1 MLTPILHAWRSWKN
15 AKGVAAL
22 AILALT
28 IGIGATTAMF
38 SFVNGLL
45 LRPLPYPYGERYLFI
60 FAASTTQPDRY
71 GSSTFRN
78 MQTYRDQ
85 TQSFDTFGWYQT
97 QDYIIT
103 SPGAPQIVHG
113 ARVTPSLVN
122 GLEVRPH
129 LGQWFQDDAGVML
142 SYGFWQRMGADPAIV
157 GKPYTLDKRIYTVTG
172 VMGPDFALPFEQPEV
187 SVWTFL
193 DPTGKGQNPSA
204 GANFCYARRKPGV
217 SEEQARADVARV
229 AALIAASPEAPHP
242 NYTAR
247 VDPLVKIANEEI
259 RPAVLLLFATA
270 AVLLLLTCA
279 NVAGLFLSRSV
290 SRARETALRVALGAT
305 RRQLAKQFL
314 LEGSALAIPA
324 MFGAVAIS
332 IPLVRG
338 ILALAG
344 KDFHRGAFVTVDWYA
359 FAFAAAT
366 GIAATAVFSLAPL
379 WQASRTQPAEALND
393 GVRSSA
399 GVRTRTLSRALV
411 VCEIALAVT
420 LLAGSAVMLLHLK
433 RLTQVWVGFNP
444 EDLITFS
451 ISVPDP
457 ILKDPPKRVPYQ
469 LRLREVIAEVAGI
482 EEAGWTSD
490 LPLSGCCFGAS
501 VTPDPLPPRFDIG
514 RRMSMQIVSASYL
527 RTLGVAP
534 RRGRLLENE
543 DANAKLLRVVAT
555 ETAAKFYWPNRDA
568 VGATG
573 KLGSSRFEVVGV
585 IGDIKNDGI
594 GKPAEPELYLLG
606 IAAPWQNMQFVVHT
620 KRPVESVIPEIR
632 TAIQKFDPELPIQ
645 NVSTMREG
653 RREALALE
661 IVSSAL
667 TAFFAAAALLLSA
680 LGVYGVIAYSV
691 RQRTVEFGTRMAM
704 GATQRSVFE
713 LVTIEG
719 LKMAAIG
726 IGIGMAGA
734 FAIMPL
740 LRSVYGI
747 GDNPPFEFIGV
758 IVLVGAV
765 ATAASAIPAWRA
777 TLVPPMA
784 ALRDEPEGVWAAL
797 RRSVKRFAESLE
809 DKETPAISEQSLA
822 EEFTAASRN
831 ASTFDDAIHRAVDA
845 LRESMQAR
853 SAILLKRD
861 GAALRG
867 GALTIPANGF
877 LAGRLRFLPMPLPM
891 QTGDFETWQRWAE
904 ANKHEYVDEIT
915 AVRDSGATLA
925 IALRSKNEMNGVV
938 LLGGREKFH
947 FIERAIAARAAGQLS
962 LLIENAGLTS
972 RIVEQE
978 KLRKDV
984 ELATE
989 VQRRLLPAQAPQTPV
1004 AQLAGLSIPARGVGG
1019 DYYDFIDYGDHKL
1032 GIAIADIA
1040 GKGVAAALI
1049 MCVVQATLRIVS
1061 AEEGIALPDLA
1072 ARMNRLLHRSTQAKG
1087 YATFFYARIDNESN
1101 QLRYVNAGHN
1111 PPYLWRSENGEIVEL
1126 PAGGTVIG
1134 LFPQMRYEEASIG
1147 LQKGDV
1153 LIAFTD
1159 GVTEA
1164 MNPADEEYGEDR
1176 LKALLAEVAR
1186 LPIDEMSARIAAEMR
1201 GWIREAEQYDD
1212 LTFVLMKVN

>member
-1 MLTPILHAWRSWKN
+1 MLTPLLHAWRSWKN
-15 AKGVAAL
+15 AKGIAVL

-28 IGIGATTAMF
+28 LGIGATTAMF

-45 LRPLPYPYGERYLFI
+45 LRPLPYPHGERYLFI
-60 FAASTTQPDRY
+60 FAASTKEPDRY

-78 MQTYRDQ
+78 LQGYRDQ

-97 QDYIIT
+97 QDYIVT

-113 ARVTPSLVN
+113 ARVTPALVN

-142 SYGFWQRMGADPAIV
+142 SYGFWQRMGADPSIV
-157 GKPYTLDKRIYTVTG
+157 GKPYTLAKRVYTVTG
-172 VMGPDFALPFEQPEV
+172 VMGPDFALPFEQPEI

-193 DPTGKGQNPSA
+193 DPTGKGQDARS

-229 AALIAASPEAPHP
+229 AALIAASPEAPHR

-247 VDPLVKIANEEI
+247 VDPLTKIANEEI

-290 SRARETALRVALGAT
+290 GRARETALRVALGAS
-305 RRQLAKQFL
+305 RRQLAAQFL

-324 MFGAVAIS
+324 MFGAVAIA

-338 ILALAG
+338 ILAMAG
-344 KDFHRGAFVTVDWYA
+344 KDFQRGAFVTVDWRA

-366 GIAATAVFSLAPL
+366 GFIATAIFSLAPL
-379 WQASRTQPAEALND
+379 WQALRTQPAEALND
-393 GVRSSA
+393 GVRASA
-399 GVRTRTLSRALV
+399 GVRTRNLSRALV

-420 LLAGSAVMLLHLK
+420 LLAGSAMMLLHLK
-433 RLTQVWVGFNP
+433 RLTEVWVGFNP
-444 EDLITFS
+444 QDLITFS

-457 ILKDPPKRVPYQ
+457 ILKEGSKRVPYQ
-469 LRLREVIAEVAGI
+469 LALRDAIADVTGV

-490 LPLSGCCFGAS
+490 LPLSGCCFGAG
-501 VTPDPLPPRFDIG
+501 VTPNPLPPRFDTG
-514 RRMSMQIVSASYL
+514 KRMSMQIISASYFK
-527 RTLGVAP
+527 TLGIAP
-534 RRGRLLENE
+534 RRGRLLENQ
-543 DANAKLLRVVAT
+543 DANAKLLRVVAS
-555 ETAAKFYWPNRDA
+555 ETAAKFYWPNSEA

-573 KLGSSRFEVVGV
+573 TLGSSPFEVVGV
-585 IGDIKNDGI
+585 IGDVKNDGI
-594 GKPAEPELYLLG
+594 GKPPEPELYLLG
-606 IAAPWQNMQFVVHT
+606 ISAPWQNMQFVVHT
-620 KRPVESVIPEIR
+620 KRPPESIVPEIR
-632 TAIQKFDPELPIQ
+632 AGIQKFDPELPIQ
-645 NVSTMREG
+645 NVSTMRNA
-653 RREALALE
+653 RRDALALE

-680 LGVYGVIAYSV
+680 LGVYGVMAYSV

-713 LVTIEG
+713 LVTAAG
-719 LKMAAIG
+719 LKMAALGIG
-726 IGIGMAGA
+726 IGIAGG
-734 FAIMPL
+734 FAIMPA
-740 LRSVYGI
+740 LRNVYGA

-765 ATAASAIPAWRA
+765 AIAASAIPAWRA

-784 ALRDEPEGVWAAL
+784 ALRDEPEGFWTAL
-797 RRSVKRFAESLE
+797 RRSVKRFAASLE
-809 DKETPAISEQSLA
+809 DKESPAISEQSLA
-822 EEFTAASRN
+822 EELTAASRN
-831 ASTFDDAIHRAVDA
+831 AKTFDEAINKAVDA
-845 LRESMQAR
+845 LRESMQAT
-853 SAILLKRD
+853 SAILLKRA
-861 GAALRG
+861 GAVLQSET
-867 GALTIPANGF
+867 LSIPSDGF
-877 LAGRLRFLPMPLPM
+877 LTGRLRFLAMPLPM
-891 QTGDFETWQRWAE
+891 LPGDFDTWQRWAE
-904 ANKHEYVDEIT
+904 ANKPGCVEEI
-915 AVRDSGATLA
+915 AALRNSSATLA
-925 IALRSKNEMNGVV
+925 IALRAKNEINGIV
-938 LLGGREKFH
+938 LLGGRDRFH
-947 FIERAIAARAAGQLS
+947 FIERAIAARAAGQLA

-989 VQRRLLPAQAPQTPV
+989 VQRRLLPAQAPQTPM

-1040 GKGVAAALI
+1040 GKGVSAALI
-1049 MCVVQATLRIVS
+1049 MSVVQATLRIVS
-1061 AEEGIALPDLA
+1061 SEEGIALPDLA
-1072 ARMNRLLHRSTQAKG
+1072 ARMNRLLNRSTQAKS
-1087 YATFFYARIDNESN
+1087 YATFFYAQIDNQTN

-1134 LFPQMRYEEASIG
+1134 LFPQMRYEEAAIG

-1176 LKALLAEVAR
+1176 LKALLADVAK
-1186 LPIDEMSARIAAEMR
+1186 LPIDEMSARITAEMR
-1201 GWIREAEQYDD
+1201 GWIRDAEQYDD